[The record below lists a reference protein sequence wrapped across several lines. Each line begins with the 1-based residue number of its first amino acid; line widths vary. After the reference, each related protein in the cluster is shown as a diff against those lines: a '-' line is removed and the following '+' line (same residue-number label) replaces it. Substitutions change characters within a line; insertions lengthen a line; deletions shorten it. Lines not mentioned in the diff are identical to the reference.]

1 MSANEFVC
9 LSAARAAGIQVAP
22 FDLSEDG
29 SLLVIERFD
38 IAPDGSR
45 LGFEDAA
52 SLMGQRVRDTL
63 SDRKYHGSYERIAS
77 ALS

>member
-1 MSANEFVC
+1 M
-9 LSAARAAGIQVAP
+9 QQP
-22 FDLSEDG
+22 DG

-63 SDRKYHGSYERIAS
+63 SDRKYHGA
-77 ALS
+77 